1 LRRGGVNLKQTEEE
15 FKLSEVIKITGLSDQ
30 TIRRY
35 QEDFNIQG
43 IRTQGGHRRFKREEI
58 DMLLE
63 AKRLKEEHG
72 YSIKQIRSHFNGETT
87 SEMLEKNEPMKTVF
101 EKKIVNLEEQL
112 AEATEK
118 IDSMVQ
124 VLTTFMNQSGQ
135 TNQKILSQFQDVLK
149 ALPETSTTTNNQ
161 RILEKEQRLNE
172 LKIRNKL
179 KKEAIEKWVMLP
191 EEERT
196 TTVKTGL
203 FSFKREENH
212 NKKRAF
218 IEDYISEHLVDRLER
233 EYDMK

>member
-1 LRRGGVNLKQTEEE
+1 MKQTEEE
-15 FKLSEVIKITGLSDQ
+15 FKLSEVIKLTGLSDQ

-87 SEMLEKNEPMKTVF
+87 SEMLEKNEPMKTVL

-124 VLTTFMNQSGQ
+124 VLTTFMKQSGQ
-135 TNQKILSQFQDVLK
+135 TNQNILSQFQDVLK

-179 KKEAIEKWVMLP
+179 KKEAIEKWGMLP
-191 EEERT
+191 EEEQT

-203 FSFKREENH
+203 FSFKREENY

-233 EYDMK
+233 EYDLKQNQ

>member
-1 LRRGGVNLKQTEEE
+1 MKQTEEE
-15 FKLSEVIKITGLSDQ
+15 FKLSEVIKLTGLSDQ

-63 AKRLKEEHG
+63 AKRLKEKHG

-149 ALPETSTTTNNQ
+149 VLPETSTNTNNQ

-179 KKEAIEKWVMLP
+179 KKEAIEKWGMLP
-191 EEERT
+191 EEERN

>member
-1 LRRGGVNLKQTEEE
+1 
-15 FKLSEVIKITGLSDQ
+15 
-30 TIRRY
+30 
-35 QEDFNIQG
+35 
-43 IRTQGGHRRFKREEI
+43 
-58 DMLLE
+58 MLLE
-63 AKRLKEEHG
+63 AKRLKEENG

-101 EKKIVNLEEQL
+101 EKKIMNLEEQL

-124 VLTTFMNQSGQ
+124 VLTTFMKQSGQ
-135 TNQKILSQFQDVLK
+135 NNQEILSQFQNVLK

-179 KKEAIEKWVMLP
+179 KKEAIGKWVMLP
-191 EEERT
+191 EEERNI
-196 TTVKTGL
+196 TVKTGL
-203 FSFKREENH
+203 FSFKKEENH

-233 EYDMK
+233 EYDIQ

>member
-15 FKLSEVIKITGLSDQ
+15 FKLSEVIKLTGLSDQ

-101 EKKIVNLEEQL
+101 EKKILNLEEQL

>member
-1 LRRGGVNLKQTEEE
+1 M
-15 FKLSEVIKITGLSDQ
+15 KLTGLSDQ

-72 YSIKQIRSHFNGETT
+72 YSIKQIRSHFGETT

-135 TNQKILSQFQDVLK
+135 TNQKFY
-149 ALPETSTTTNNQ
+149 
-161 RILEKEQRLNE
+161 LN
-172 LKIRNKL
+172 
-179 KKEAIEKWVMLP
+179 
-191 EEERT
+191 
-196 TTVKTGL
+196 
-203 FSFKREENH
+203 FKM
-212 NKKRAF
+212 
-218 IEDYISEHLVDRLER
+218 Y
-233 EYDMK
+233 